1 MLVILFRSK
10 LTEQAGADYAA
21 MDAELGSL
29 VKENPGFIRAKS
41 YQAPDGE
48 RMTVVWWRDE
58 ESLREWRNL
67 ARHREAQS
75 TGRQR
80 WYRYYEMEVATV
92 TRSTSFELEP
102 GSAGPLHKGL

>member
-10 LTEQAGADYAA
+10 LTDQAGADYAA

-92 TRSTSFELEP
+92 TRSASFELEP
-102 GSAGPLHKGL
+102 GPARPLHKGL